1 MTFISGVGGDG
12 GGVKQHFTSVK
23 PLDIFNDTSGQFPAV
38 FVVTKLDI
46 FCDEEPWGL
55 SIYKCDTTRFF

>member
-38 FVVTKLDI
+38 FVVTKLNT
-46 FCDEEPWGL
+46 FCVEEPWGL
-55 SIYKCDTTRFF
+55 SIL